1 MNMVINIEMV
11 TKMKHRK
18 GFGQIVITAMF
29 VYSAILCH
37 FHASSLRDQG
47 ENMEAYLYWFFCLTA
62 LAGSLRFQLAN
73 LIEKLLNGKR
83 DR

>member
-1 MNMVINIEMV
+1 
-11 TKMKHRK
+11 MKRK
-18 GFGQIVITAMF
+18 NSFGQIIITVMF

-37 FHASSLRDQG
+37 FHASGLREQG

-73 LIEKLLNGKR
+73 LIEKLLNRKR

>member
-1 MNMVINIEMV
+1 M
-11 TKMKHRK
+11 KMKRK
-18 GFGQIVITAMF
+18 NSFGQIIITVMF

-37 FHASSLRDQG
+37 FHASGLREQG
-47 ENMEAYLYWFFCLTA
+47 ENIEAYLYWFFCFTA

-73 LIEKLLNGKR
+73 LIEKFLNRNR